1 MLFGVNNMLD
11 IIMDTLIDAL
21 KLLPFLFVA
30 FLIIEAIEH
39 KLSHKSKKVIT
50 KAGKVGPLFGSL
62 LGAIPQCG
70 FSVMATNLYVTRIV
84 TLGTLI
90 SVYLSTSDEMLP
102 VLLSNKTEF
111 NVIFK
116 IIITKIIIGML
127 FGFLIDFFLRKKK
140 QTDIDKKH
148 YELCEHEHCDCS
160 HSLLKSTIK
169 HTLITFIFILI
180 TTLVLNVCMEYFG
193 NDIMN
198 KVFLKNNVFGSFIT
212 SLIGLI
218 PNCGSSV
225 AITQLYLDHAIS
237 YGAMMGGLLTASGIS
252 LLVLFK
258 INKSIKENIKILLL
272 VYFLGAI
279 SGVILELLKI

>member
-1 MLFGVNNMLD
+1 MLFGVNVMLD
-11 IIMDTLIDAL
+11 VILDTLIDAL
-21 KLLPFLFVA
+21 KLLRFLFVA

-102 VLLSNKTEF
+102 VLLSNKTKF
-111 NVIFK
+111 SVIFK
-116 IIITKIIIGML
+116 IIITKVIIGML
-127 FGFLIDFFLRKKK
+127 FGFIIDFFLRKRK
-140 QTDIDKKH
+140 QTNVEKKH
-148 YELCEHEHCDCS
+148 YDLCEHEHCDCS
-160 HSLLKSTIK
+160 HGILKSAIK
-169 HTLITFIFILI
+169 HTLITLIFILG
-180 TTLVLNVCMEYFG
+180 TTLVLNICMEYFG
-193 NDIMN
+193 NDMMN
-198 KVFLKNNVFGSFIT
+198 KVLLKNNIFGSFIT

-258 INKSIKENIKILLL
+258 INKSVKENVKILLL

>member
-1 MLFGVNNMLD
+1 MFGVNNMLD
-11 IIMDTLIDAL
+11 VILDTLIDAL

-30 FLIIEAIEH
+30 FLIIESIEH
-39 KLSHKSKKVIT
+39 KLSNKSKKVIT

-62 LGAIPQCG
+62 LGAVPQCG
-70 FSVMATNLYVTRIV
+70 FSVMATNLYVTRII

-102 VLLSNKTEF
+102 VLLSNKADF
-111 NVIFK
+111 SLIFR
-116 IIITKIIIGML
+116 ILITKVIIGMI
-127 FGFLIDFFLRKKK
+127 FGFLIDLFLRKKQ
-140 QTDIDKKH
+140 QTNIEQEH

-160 HSLLKSTIK
+160 HGILKSTIK
-169 HTLITFIFILI
+169 HTLITLIFIII
-180 TTLVLNVCMEYFG
+180 TTLILNICMEYFG

-198 KVFLKNNVFGSFIT
+198 KVLLKNNIFGSFIT

-252 LLVLFK
+252 LLILFK
-258 INKSIKENIKILLL
+258 INKSLKENIKILLL
-272 VYFLGAI
+272 IYFLGAI

>member
-1 MLFGVNNMLD
+1 MLD
-11 IIMDTLIDAL
+11 VIIDTLIDAL

-39 KLSHKSKKVIT
+39 KLSKKSKKVIT
-50 KAGKVGPLFGSL
+50 KAGKVGPLLGSL

-102 VLLSNKTEF
+102 VLLSNKADF
-111 NVIFK
+111 SLIFR
-116 IIITKIIIGML
+116 ILITKVIIGML

-140 QTDIDKKH
+140 QTDVEKKH
-148 YELCEHEHCDCS
+148 YDLCEHEHCDCS
-160 HSLLKSTIK
+160 HSILKSAIK
-169 HTLITFIFILI
+169 HTLITLIFILI
-180 TTLVLNVCMEYFG
+180 TTLVLNICMEYFG

-198 KVFLKNNVFGSFIT
+198 KVFLKNNIFGSFIT

-272 VYFLGAI
+272 VYFIGAI
-279 SGVILELLKI
+279 SGVVLELLKI

>member
-1 MLFGVNNMLD
+1 MLFGVNVMLD
-11 IIMDTLIDAL
+11 VILDTLIDAL

-30 FLIIEAIEH
+30 FLIIEVIEH

-50 KAGKVGPLFGSL
+50 KAGKIGPLFGSL

-111 NVIFK
+111 SVIFK
-116 IIITKIIIGML
+116 IIITKVIIGML
-127 FGFLIDFFLRKKK
+127 FGFIIDFFLRKRK
-140 QTDIDKKH
+140 QTNIEKKH
-148 YELCEHEHCDCS
+148 YDLCEHEHCDCS
-160 HSLLKSTIK
+160 HGIFKSAVK
-169 HTLITFIFILI
+169 HTLITLIFILG
-180 TTLVLNVCMEYFG
+180 TTLVLNICMEYFG
-193 NDIMN
+193 NDMMN
-198 KVFLKNNVFGSFIT
+198 KVLLKNNIFGSFIT

-258 INKSIKENIKILLL
+258 INKSIKENVKILLL

>member
-1 MLFGVNNMLD
+1 MLFGVNVMLD
-11 IIMDTLIDAL
+11 VILDTLIDAL

-111 NVIFK
+111 SVIFK
-116 IIITKIIIGML
+116 IIITKVIIGML
-127 FGFLIDFFLRKKK
+127 FGFIIDFFLRKRK
-140 QTDIDKKH
+140 QTNIEKKH
-148 YELCEHEHCDCS
+148 YDLCEHEHCDCS
-160 HSLLKSTIK
+160 HGIFKSAVK
-169 HTLITFIFILI
+169 HTLITLIFILG
-180 TTLVLNVCMEYFG
+180 TTLVLNICMEYFG
-193 NDIMN
+193 NDMMN
-198 KVFLKNNVFGSFIT
+198 KVLLKNNIFGSFIT

-258 INKSIKENIKILLL
+258 INKSIKENVKILLL

>member
-11 IIMDTLIDAL
+11 VILDTLIDAL

-30 FLIIEAIEH
+30 FLIIETIEH
-39 KLSHKSKKVIT
+39 KLNHKSKKVIT

-70 FSVMATNLYVTRIV
+70 FSVMATNLYVTRII

-102 VLLSNKTEF
+102 VLLSNKADF
-111 NVIFK
+111 SLIFR
-116 IIITKIIIGML
+116 ILITKVIIGML
-127 FGFLIDFFLRKKK
+127 FGFLIDLFLRKKK
-140 QTDIDKKH
+140 QVDAQKEH
-148 YELCEHEHCDCS
+148 YDLCEHDHCDCS
-160 HSLLKSTIK
+160 HGIIKSAIK
-169 HTLITFIFILI
+169 HTIITLVFILI
-180 TTLVLNVCMEYFG
+180 TTLILNICMEYFG
-193 NDIMN
+193 NDMMN
-198 KVFLKNNVFGSFIT
+198 KILLKNNIFGSFIT

-237 YGAMMGGLLTASGIS
+237 YGAMIGGLLTASGIS
-252 LLVLFK
+252 LLILFK
-258 INKSIKENIKILLL
+258 INKSLKENIKILLL
-272 VYFLGAI
+272 IYLLGSI

>member
-11 IIMDTLIDAL
+11 IIIDTLVDAL
-21 KLLPFLFVA
+21 KLLPFLFLA
-30 FLIIEAIEH
+30 FLIIEYIEH
-39 KLSHKSKKVIT
+39 KLNKKSKKVIA

-62 LGAIPQCG
+62 LGAVPQCG
-70 FSVMATNLYVTRIV
+70 FSVMATNLYVTRII

-111 NVIFK
+111 SLVFK
-116 IIITKIIIGML
+116 IIITKVIIGMF
-127 FGFLIDFFLRKKK
+127 FGFLIDLFLRKKRQIEVEK
-140 QTDIDKKH
+140 EHYDI
-148 YELCEHEHCDCS
+148 CEHDHCNCS
-160 HSLLKSTIK
+160 HGVFKSAFK
-169 HTLITFIFILI
+169 HTLTTISFILI
-180 TTLVLNVCMEYFG
+180 TTLILNICMEYFG
-193 NDIMN
+193 I
-198 KVFLKNNVFGSFIT
+198 KILSKILFKNNIFGSFIT

-225 AITQLYLDHAIS
+225 VITELYLNHAIS

-252 LLVLFK
+252 LLILFK

-272 VYFLGAI
+272 VYFLGSI
-279 SGVILELLKI
+279 SGIILELLKF

>member
-1 MLFGVNNMLD
+1 MLFGVNDMLD
-11 IIMDTLIDAL
+11 VVLDTLIDAL

-30 FLIIEAIEH
+30 FLIIEVIEH

-102 VLLSNKTEF
+102 VLLSNKADIGL
-111 NVIFK
+111 VFK
-116 IIITKIIIGML
+116 IIITKVIIGML
-127 FGFLIDFFLRKKK
+127 FGFIIDFFLRKRK
-140 QTDIDKKH
+140 QTNIEKKH
-148 YELCEHEHCDCS
+148 YDLCEHEHCDCS
-160 HSLLKSTIK
+160 HSIFKSAIK
-169 HTLITFIFILI
+169 HTLTTIIFILI
-180 TTLVLNVCMEYFG
+180 TTLILNICMEYFG
-193 NDIMN
+193 TKMLSRIL
-198 KVFLKNNVFGSFIT
+198 FKNNILGSFIT
-212 SLIGLI
+212 PLIALI

-225 AITQLYLDHAIS
+225 IITELYLNHAIS

-258 INKSIKENIKILLL
+258 INKSLKENVKILLL
-272 VYFLGAI
+272 IYFLGVI
-279 SGVILELLKI
+279 GGVILELLKI

>member
-1 MLFGVNNMLD
+1 MFGVNNMLD
-11 IIMDTLIDAL
+11 VILDTLIDTL

-30 FLIIEAIEH
+30 FLIIESIEH
-39 KLSHKSKKVIT
+39 KLSNKSKKVIT

-102 VLLSNKTEF
+102 VLLSNKTDF
-111 NVIFK
+111 SIILK
-116 IIITKIIIGML
+116 IILTKVIIGML
-127 FGFLIDFFLRKKK
+127 FGFLIDFILRKKK
-140 QTDIDKKH
+140 QTNIEKKNYDI
-148 YELCEHEHCDCS
+148 CEHEHCDCS
-160 HSLLKSTIK
+160 HGILKSTIK
-169 HTLITFIFILI
+169 HTLITIVFILI
-180 TTLVLNVCMEYFG
+180 TTLILNICMEYFR
-193 NDIMN
+193 NYIMN
-198 KVFLKNNVFGSFIT
+198 KILLKNNIFGPFIT

-237 YGAMMGGLLTASGIS
+237 YGAMIGGLLSASGIS

-258 INKSIKENIKILLL
+258 INKSMKENFKILLL
-272 VYFLGAI
+272 VYFLGSI
-279 SGVILELLKI
+279 SGIVLEILKI

>member
-1 MLFGVNNMLD
+1 MLD
-11 IIMDTLIDAL
+11 VIMDTLIDAL
-21 KLLPFLFVA
+21 KLLPFLFIA
-30 FLIIEAIEH
+30 FLIIEYIEH
-39 KLSHKSKKVIT
+39 KLSKKSKKVII

-111 NVIFK
+111 SLIFK
-116 IIITKIIIGML
+116 IIITKVIIGMF
-127 FGFLIDFFLRKKK
+127 FGFIIDLFLRKKK
-140 QTDIDKKH
+140 QIEVEKEHYDI
-148 YELCEHEHCDCS
+148 CEHDHCDCS
-160 HSLLKSTIK
+160 HSIFKSAIK
-169 HTLITFIFILI
+169 HTLTTIIFILV
-180 TTLVLNVCMEYFG
+180 TTLILNICMEYFG
-193 NDIMN
+193 TKMLS
-198 KVFLKNNVFGSFIT
+198 KLLFKNNIFGSFIT
-212 SLIGLI
+212 PLIALI

-225 AITQLYLDHAIS
+225 IITELYLNHAIS

-258 INKSIKENIKILLL
+258 INKSLKENLKILLL
-272 VYFLGAI
+272 VYFIGAI
-279 SGVILELLKI
+279 SGIVLELLKF

>member
-1 MLFGVNNMLD
+1 MLFGVNVMLD
-11 IIMDTLIDAL
+11 VILDTLMDAL

-102 VLLSNKTEF
+102 VLLSNKTKF
-111 NVIFK
+111 SVIFK
-116 IIITKIIIGML
+116 IIITKVIIGML
-127 FGFLIDFFLRKKK
+127 FGFIIDFFLRKRK
-140 QTDIDKKH
+140 QTNIEKKH
-148 YELCEHEHCDCS
+148 YDLCEHEHCDCS
-160 HSLLKSTIK
+160 HGILKSAIK
-169 HTLITFIFILI
+169 HTLITLIFILG
-180 TTLVLNVCMEYFG
+180 TTLVLNICMEYFG
-193 NDIMN
+193 NDMMN
-198 KVFLKNNVFGSFIT
+198 KVLLKNNIFGSFIT

-258 INKSIKENIKILLL
+258 INKSVKENVKILLL